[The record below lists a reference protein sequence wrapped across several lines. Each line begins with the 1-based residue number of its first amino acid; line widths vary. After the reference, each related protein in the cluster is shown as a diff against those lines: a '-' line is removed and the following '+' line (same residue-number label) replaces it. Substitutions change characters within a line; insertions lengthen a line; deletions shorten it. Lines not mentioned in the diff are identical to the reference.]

1 MKDRPTIKDV
11 ARVAGVGTS
20 TVTRV
25 VHAQGYVAEKTRA
38 AVVAAMEQTGYQ
50 VNSLARSLKQRRSF
64 VIGHLLRSTI
74 PNPFYLMVARGV
86 EDEAKTRGYTALTY
100 NVQGAAEAERRGID
114 TFLNWRADALIFTT
128 PVVAENVDF
137 AFARGV
143 PVVQVERPK
152 STRAPGITVDNYAG
166 ASAAMQHLIALGHRN
181 IAYVGGLPAAEL
193 AGYVEMER
201 IGAYRD
207 AMAAIGG
214 TCEEYFLA
222 GSRYLLDAE
231 NSLRPGYDSAVRL
244 LSSARRPTAIQCA
257 NDIVAAGVLQAIREA
272 GLSVP
277 EDISVIGFDDTL
289 GHYLAPQLTTV
300 RLPAYELGQ
309 TAARMV
315 IDAVEGRKPETP
327 SVPQI
332 SAAFVQRRSTAAPP
346 A

>member
-1 MKDRPTIKDV
+1 MKGRPTIKDV
-11 ARVAGVGTS
+11 ARIAGVGTS

-25 VHAQGYVAEKTRA
+25 VQGQGYVAEETRV
-38 AVVAAMEQTGYQ
+38 AVVSAMDQVGYQ
-50 VNSLARSLKQRRSF
+50 VNSLARSLKQRRSY

-86 EDEAKTRGYTALTY
+86 EDEAKTQGYTALTY

-128 PVVAENVDF
+128 AVVAENVDF

-152 STRAPGITVDNYAG
+152 SVHVPGITVDNYTG
-166 ASAAMQHLIALGHRN
+166 ASSAMQHLIALGHRS

-207 AMAAIGG
+207 AMASIGG
-214 TCEEYFLA
+214 ICEEYFLA

-231 NSLRPGYDSAVRL
+231 NSLRPGYDAAVRL
-244 LSSARRPTAIQCA
+244 LSSGRRPTAIQCA
-257 NDIVAAGVLQAIREA
+257 NDIIAAGVLQAIRET
-272 GLSVP
+272 GLRVP

-289 GHYLAPQLTTV
+289 GSYLTPQLTTV
-300 RLPAYELGQ
+300 SLPAYELGQ

-315 IDAVEGRKPETP
+315 IDAVEGRMPE
-327 SVPQI
+327 VPTNARL
-332 SAAFVQRRSTAAPP
+332 STSFVLRNSTAAPP
-346 A
+346 S